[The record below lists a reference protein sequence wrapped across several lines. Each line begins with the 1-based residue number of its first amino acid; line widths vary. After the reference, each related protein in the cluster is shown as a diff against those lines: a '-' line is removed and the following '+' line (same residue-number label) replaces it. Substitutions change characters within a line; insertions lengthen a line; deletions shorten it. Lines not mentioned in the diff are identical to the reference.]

1 MKILIKFFKIFI
13 NEFYNIIS
21 TLISFYPDTFVGIG
35 MRNWW
40 FGRQFK
46 SRKKKINLMQGF
58 RVSYPRQITVGNRF
72 SCNINNYLNCGGA
85 GCNGIYI
92 GDDVTLGPN
101 VYVRT
106 INHSYKLL
114 NKDIRDQGY
123 DEKKIFYN
131 SNYYSIIIEGNNWIG
146 ANCVIL
152 PGSFIKKGAII
163 GAGSVVSGLI
173 KGNSVY
179 IPSPIKFAFKR

>member
-1 MKILIKFFKIFI
+1 
-13 NEFYNIIS
+13 
-21 TLISFYPDTFVGIG
+21 
-35 MRNWW
+35 
-40 FGRQFK
+40 
-46 SRKKKINLMQGF
+46 MQGF
-58 RVSYPRQITVGNRF
+58 KVSEPHKITVGNRF

-92 GDDVTLGPN
+92 GDNVALGPN
-101 VYVRT
+101 VYIRT

-131 SNYYSIIIEGNNWIG
+131 SNYYSIVIEGNNWIG

-163 GAGSVVSGLI
+163 GAGCIVSGLI

-179 IPSPIKFAFKR
+179 VPSSIKFAFKR